1 MGAELLSVRSLH
13 GAPGRVGPRHDDGRV
28 ADAPVAAAV
37 AVPTF
42 GGAAA
47 AVAVPTFGGAAA
59 AVAVGA
65 AVEVGR
71 EFAESADQKRPTGS
85 YRW

>member
-37 AVPTF
+37 ALPAV

-47 AVAVPTFGGAAA
+47 TAGVEAVA
-59 AVAVGA
+59 AVAV
-65 AVEVGR
+65 EPPR
-71 EFAESADQKRPTGS
+71 QSPWSR
-85 YRW
+85 